1 MLLNFWTRD
10 WKYQFDT
17 TSTLLWMK
25 PIFFFKSPTETK
37 YNPLILMTVGPKF
50 PVFSHP
56 TPINIS
62 IRPLQGPSKSF
73 ISLLSNDAAAASS
86 SGHRPGVGSGNTDIG
101 QVCAANSNRQRANIM
116 SSNTAGRG
124 GGCCT
129 ISWSYPLDAAL
140 FTLASSVVHDM
151 GKSISLMDRLSQKI
165 K

>member
-1 MLLNFWTRD
+1 M
-10 WKYQFDT
+10 
-17 TSTLLWMK
+17 
-25 PIFFFKSPTETK
+25 IA
-37 YNPLILMTVGPKF
+37 GPKF

-73 ISLLSNDAAAASS
+73 ISLLSSDAAAANS

-101 QVCAANSNRQRANIM
+101 QVCAANSNRQRANMM

-129 ISWSYPLDAAL
+129 IS
-140 FTLASSVVHDM
+140 
-151 GKSISLMDRLSQKI
+151 
-165 K
+165 